1 MQIGDKV
8 LVPRTGGGESA
19 GEVIEIYT
27 KHARVRFPIGDTF
40 KGRKLPGT
48 LETTYGY
55 KTLRQSDLKLIKEV
69 TR

>member
-8 LVPRTGGGESA
+8 IVPRTGGGESA

-40 KGRKLPGT
+40 HGHKVVGMNQL
-48 LETTYGY
+48 YGY
-55 KTLRQSDLKLIKEV
+55 KTLRQDALKLCKED
-69 TR
+69 